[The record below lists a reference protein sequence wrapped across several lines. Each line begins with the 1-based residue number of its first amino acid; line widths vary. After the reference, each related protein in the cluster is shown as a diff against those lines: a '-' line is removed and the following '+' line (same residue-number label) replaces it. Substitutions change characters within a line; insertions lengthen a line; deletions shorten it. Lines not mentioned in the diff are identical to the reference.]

1 MADAEILDSAVNETV
16 ADKPQASVA
25 TSSADAPST
34 AGTVKAVA
42 AKAAPAKKVA
52 RAKTA
57 APATTKTRPAAAKAA
72 AKPSDID
79 KTVARTAAVKLAA
92 DKTRDAVKPASKPAV
107 ATVAARKPAA
117 RNSTAASAARIST
130 AASAARNSAAASAAR
145 ISTAASAALRKDSKM
160 NTETLTKSFETQV
173 AAMAPA
179 VEKAT
184 QDAMAQAKISYD
196 ALNTKMRE
204 TMETSMKSMTEV
216 TEFAKGNVEALV
228 ASAKAAA
235 AGAEVLAARA
245 TETSKKSMDEA
256 AVAIKAMTAAKTP
269 NEFMQM
275 QNDYA
280 KTQFDAAVASWSH
293 MSETMLKLAG
303 DVVQPLSS
311 RMAIAAETMKSA
323 IVQK

>member
-25 TSSADAPST
+25 TSSADAPS
-34 AGTVKAVA
+34 AAATVKAVA
-42 AKAAPAKKVA
+42 AKAAPTKKVA

-79 KTVARTAAVKLAA
+79 KTVAKTTAVKFAA
-92 DKTRDAVKPASKPAV
+92 GKTRDAVKPASKPAV

-117 RNSTAASAARIST
+117 RNST
-130 AASAARNSAAASAAR
+130 AASAAR

-323 IVQK
+323 IVRK

>member
-16 ADKPQASVA
+16 AGAPRASVA
-25 TSSADAPST
+25 TSYADAPSA

-117 RNSTAASAARIST
+117 RNST
-130 AASAARNSAAASAAR
+130 AASAAR

>member
-1 MADAEILDSAVNETV
+1 MADAETLDSAVNETV
-16 ADKPQASVA
+16 AGAPQASVA
-25 TSSADAPST
+25 TSSANAPST

-42 AKAAPAKKVA
+42 VKAAPTKKVA

-79 KTVARTAAVKLAA
+79 KTVAKTTAVKFAA
-92 DKTRDAVKPASKPAV
+92 GKTRDAVKPASKPAV

-130 AASAARNSAAASAAR
+130 AASAARNS
-145 ISTAASAALRKDSKM
+145 TAASAALRKDSMM

>member
-25 TSSADAPST
+25 TSSADAPS
-34 AGTVKAVA
+34 AAATVKAVA
-42 AKAAPAKKVA
+42 AKAAPTKKVA

-130 AASAARNSAAASAAR
+130 AASAAR